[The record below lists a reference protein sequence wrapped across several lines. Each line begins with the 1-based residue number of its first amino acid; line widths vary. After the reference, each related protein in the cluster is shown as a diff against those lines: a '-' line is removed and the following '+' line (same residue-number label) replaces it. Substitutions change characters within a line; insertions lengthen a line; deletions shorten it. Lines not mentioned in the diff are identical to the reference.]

1 MAGRGPCG
9 PQPVRPYWD
18 FGDATAYE
26 FGTSATHVYTKP
38 GTYKVR
44 RYACDQVARGFAEKT
59 IVVR

>member
-1 MAGRGPCG
+1 
-9 PQPVRPYWD
+9 VRPFWD

-44 RYACDQVARGFAEKT
+44 LYACDQVARGFAEKT